1 MEFVIFVMRSI
12 MVTTVGGLHANGIY
26 EIQTAKKSCTSTVT
40 ISYISLIWRGMKVIF
55 VIGIIGTGLLTITV
69 LIGTCVYVISD
80 LLGWKEGLSK
90 KFSQAR
96 LFYFIILIATIIG
109 LIINY
114 MTPIN
119 PIQILIYAATIN
131 TVF

>member
-1 MEFVIFVMRSI
+1 
-12 MVTTVGGLHANGIY
+12 
-26 EIQTAKKSCTSTVT
+26 
-40 ISYISLIWRGMKVIF
+40 
-55 VIGIIGTGLLTITV
+55 LLTITV
-69 LIGTCVYVISD
+69 LIGTCGYVISD

-96 LFYFIILIATIIG
+96 PFYFIILIATIIG